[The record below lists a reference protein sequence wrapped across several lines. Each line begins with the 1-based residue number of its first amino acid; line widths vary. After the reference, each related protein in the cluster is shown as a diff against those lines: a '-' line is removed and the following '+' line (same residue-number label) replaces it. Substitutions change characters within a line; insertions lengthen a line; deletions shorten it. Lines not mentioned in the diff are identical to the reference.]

1 MLDKGKDTTTFH
13 AENRLLKKPVRCP
26 VGFLHER
33 LHSEP
38 RRADFGSYGRASVS
52 QPYLRLQFYTQL
64 RVWVSWA
71 ACTVL
76 Q

>member
-1 MLDKGKDTTTFH
+1 MFDKGKDTTTFH
-13 AENRLLKKPVRCP
+13 AEDRPLTKPVWCP

-38 RRADFGSYGRASVS
+38 RADLGSYGRASVS

-64 RVWVSWA
+64 RVWVSWKT
-71 ACTVL
+71 CTVL